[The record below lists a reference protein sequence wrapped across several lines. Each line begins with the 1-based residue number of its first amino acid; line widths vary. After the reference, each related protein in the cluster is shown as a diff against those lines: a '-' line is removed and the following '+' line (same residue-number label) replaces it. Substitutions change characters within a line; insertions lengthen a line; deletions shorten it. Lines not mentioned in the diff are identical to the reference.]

1 VGPVETNGEPH
12 AFQPKGTTHVSDHQ
26 TSKLIS
32 QLRTLLQL
40 TQTEAQIA
48 QARQAQARTDA
59 VRRELIQNETN
70 ARTRSR
76 QIATTLRELGGVPDV
91 VSPILGRLAAL
102 VKSVVEQ
109 AEPLDGALLEDLA
122 LERQLFDRARYL
134 KVLATTADNAKVRHL
149 AERLETAHQATVD
162 WLSTV
167 LAEEA
172 LGGPTALRPTPLQA
186 VAGTATRIVNSP
198 ARWSA
203 GQVDRAVATVK
214 KSRGKA
220 EEVAD
225 QVADKASQIADA
237 AQETIAASRNAGLK
251 QAEKVARRD
260 GAADTATAVRKARV
274 NTGALES
281 DELPIKN
288 YDELNTNDAVVEV
301 KKLSK
306 PEDLRA
312 IIGYEESH
320 KNRSGVVSATQTQ
333 LAGIAKEVAGIS

>member
-1 VGPVETNGEPH
+1 MIDVAAHN
-12 AFQPKGTTHVSDHQ
+12 
-26 TSKLIS
+26 TSKLID

-59 VRRELIQNETN
+59 VRRELAQNEAN

-76 QIATTLRELGGVPDV
+76 QIQNTLRDLGGFPDA
-91 VSPILGRLAAL
+91 VSPVLGRLAAL
-102 VKSVVEQ
+102 VKTVVDQ

-134 KVLATTADNAKVRHL
+134 KVLATTAENAKIHRL
-149 AERLETAHQATVD
+149 AERLETAHAATVE

-172 LGGPTALRPTPLQA
+172 LGGPTALRPTPLQV

-203 GQVDRAVATVK
+203 RRVDRAVGTLK
-214 KSRGKA
+214 QSRAKA
-220 EEVAD
+220 EDVAEEFAD
-225 QVADKASQIADA
+225 RVGQVKDA
-237 AQETIAASRNAGLK
+237 AQDTFTASRQAGLK
-251 QAEKVARRD
+251 QAETSARRD
-260 GAADTATAVRKARV
+260 GAESTAKAVRKARV
-274 NTGALES
+274 NTGGLEAE
-281 DELPIKN
+281 ELPIKSF
-288 YDELNTNDAVVEV
+288 DELSITDAVTAV
-301 KKLSK
+301 KKLTK

-312 IIGYEESH
+312 VIGYEESH
-320 KNRSGVVSATQTQ
+320 KNRSGVISATQTQ
-333 LAGIAKEVAGIS
+333 LAAVAKDVAGIS